1 MEETKGERI
10 EEIDISLIDEPPVLL
25 HPETPLEEL
34 EELANSIKEIGLIEP
49 IIVRPKGGRYE
60 LISGYRRYMAA
71 KKFGIPRLPARIME
85 VGDKEALMM
94 SATENIQRTDLDPV
108 AEGELYAKLYYEHK
122 LTIEEISKKVGKS
135 HSYVK
140 ARIDLLDQPEEIKE
154 MARAGKLKLGIIPH
168 LKKIEDEKERIIVAE
183 DLAKRGFTI
192 EGAKYV
198 IDAFLKYKKEMT
210 EAKTEEV
217 LQRAEEEPMFI
228 CEWCKQQKN
237 YKFARSMVIC
247 DDCYRRLMFLDE
259 REKYS
264 KSG

>member
-1 MEETKGERI
+1 MEETKGEKI
-10 EEIDISLIDEPPVLL
+10 EEIDVNLIDEPPVLL

-49 IIVRPKGGRYE
+49 IIVRPKGNRYE

-71 KKFGIPRLPARIME
+71 KKFGIPKLPARILF

-108 AEGELYAKLYYEHK
+108 AEGELYAKLYYEHH

-154 MARAGKLKLGIIPH
+154 LARSGRLALGIVPH
-168 LKKIEDEKERIIVAE
+168 LKKIADEKDRIIVAE
-183 DLAKRGFTI
+183 DIAKRGFTV

-198 IDAFLKYKKEMT
+198 IDAFIKFKEQMK

-217 LQRAEEEPMFI
+217 LQKAEEEPKFT
-228 CEWCKQQKN
+228 CEWCHQEKN
-237 YKFARSMVIC
+237 YRYARSIIMC
-247 DDCYRRLMFLDE
+247 DQCYRRLMFLDE
-259 REKYS
+259 REKYN
-264 KSG
+264 KE